1 MTRPDSRAPEAPA
14 GPTATHAAASPPDRS
29 TPESPQHRGLRQ
41 FVPIAVIVGLAA
53 LAAVFVLRSDPAG
66 AGGGEGEE
74 GVEVDYPRGPHN
86 GRLLQPEAEGG
97 LALEFTIAEDG
108 IPPEFRVFPF
118 AGGEPIPPGR
128 VDLTVI
134 LTRLG
139 SVDTLAFRPTAD
151 FLRSTSTV
159 TEPHSFVVEAIATYE
174 GRTSR
179 WSYESIEGRT
189 TMADDV
195 MARAGVEIEP
205 AGPAT
210 IREGLQLPGEV
221 ALNTER
227 EAHVTAR
234 FPGIVTTV
242 TVGEG
247 DYVRAGQ
254 VLAVVESRQL
264 VGVADDYVRA
274 AHRLHYVEDV
284 YEREREL
291 FERRISAEREFR
303 AAEHELEEARI
314 AVQVAE
320 QALVAAGIPSARVRA
335 LDAGLSSEQAALANL
350 ARAEIR
356 APVSGLVT
364 ARDVS
369 EGESVSDA
377 RTLFTVADLSTVW
390 VEVTVYQRDL
400 AAVRPGMPAVVR
412 SPDTGATVE
421 GRVRF
426 VGPIVGQ
433 ESRAATARIVLPNPR
448 GRWRPGQFVE
458 VDLATAIYEVP
469 LAVRT
474 DAIQDFRDF
483 RVVYARHDGQF
494 EVRMLRLGVSD
505 SLYTEVL
512 GGIAPGEPYAASNSF
527 IVKADIG
534 KAGATHDH

>member
-1 MTRPDSRAPEAPA
+1 MTPTDSPTTEDLPARPLVDGPE
-14 GPTATHAAASPPDRS
+14 R
-29 TPESPQHRGLRQ
+29 RGLRQ
-41 FVPIAVIVGLAA
+41 VLPIAAIVAVAA
-53 LAAVFVLRSDPAG
+53 LAAVFILRDEPA
-66 AGGGEGEE
+66 AASGEE
-74 GVEVDYPRGPHN
+74 TEAVEADYPRGPHN
-86 GRLLQPEAEGG
+86 GRLLQPETEGG

-108 IPPEFRVFPF
+108 IPPEFRVYPF
-118 AGGEPIPPGR
+118 ANDAPVPLGQ
-128 VDLTVI
+128 VDLTVV

-139 SVDTLAFRPTAD
+139 SIDTLAFEPSAD

-159 TEPHSFVVEAIATYE
+159 TEPHSFVVEATATYL
-174 GRTSR
+174 GKTSR
-179 WSYESIEGRT
+179 WTYDSIEGRT

-195 MARAGVEIEP
+195 MERAGVEIGL

-210 IREGLQLPGEV
+210 IREGLHLPGEI

-227 EAHVTAR
+227 ETHVTSR
-234 FPGIVTTV
+234 FPGVVTRV

-254 VLAVVESRQL
+254 LLAVVESRQL

-274 AHRLHYVEDV
+274 AHRLHFVEREF
-284 YEREREL
+284 ERERQL

-314 AVQVAE
+314 ALQVSE
-320 QALVAAGIPSARVRA
+320 QALVAAGIPRARVRA
-335 LDAGLSSEQAALANL
+335 LDTEPTGSRGALASL
-350 ARAEIR
+350 SRVEVR
-356 APVSGLVT
+356 APSSGLVT

-369 EGESVSDA
+369 EGESVSDSQ
-377 RTLFTVADLSTVW
+377 TLFTVADMSTVW

-400 AAVRPGMPAVVR
+400 ASVRPGMPAVVR
-412 SPDTGATVE
+412 SDDTGATVE

-426 VGPIVGQ
+426 VGPVIGT
-433 ESRAATARIVLPNPR
+433 ESRAATARIVLPNPGR
-448 GRWRPGQFVE
+448 RWRPGQFVE
-458 VDLATAIYEVP
+458 VDLATAVYNVP

-505 SLYTEVL
+505 SLFTEVL
-512 GGIAPGEPYAASNSF
+512 GGLATGEPYAAANSF